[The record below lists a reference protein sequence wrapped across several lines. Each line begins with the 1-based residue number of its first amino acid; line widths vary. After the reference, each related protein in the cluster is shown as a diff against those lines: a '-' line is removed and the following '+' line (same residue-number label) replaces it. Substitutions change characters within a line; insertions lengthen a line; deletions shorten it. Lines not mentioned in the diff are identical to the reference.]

1 MVTYLFTGRVDPE
14 ESLFY
19 NAGRLKRQTAPDV
32 EFVPIFFDDLNITE
46 AQRMICEDNQ
56 QCLYDL
62 AVTRDVKFAVNTLD
76 HQKETNATKEVLSM
90 SILYSTKSV
99 IF

>member
-1 MVTYLFTGRVDPE
+1 MVTYLFIGRVVPE
-14 ESLFY
+14 ESLFF
-19 NAGRLKRQTAPDV
+19 NAGRRKRQTAPDV
-32 EFVPIFFDDLNITE
+32 DFVPIFFDDLNITE
-46 AQRMICEDNQ
+46 AQRLICEDNQ

-90 SILYSTKSV
+90 SI
-99 IF
+99 